1 MLLLSFIPSDFIHNH
16 NHKVIKHSMIALQ
29 SFFLTNSG
37 SYQAST
43 EDSASSL
50 VEFLYP
56 GNDMKVVILRII
68 VIS

>member
-1 MLLLSFIPSDFIHNH
+1 MPTNLIYNRH
-16 NHKVIKHSMIALQ
+16 HKVIKHSMIALQ
-29 SFFLTNSG
+29 SFFLTNPG

-56 GNDMKVVILRII
+56 GNDMKVIILCII